1 MDSHA
6 LTVKEIKK
14 FQIRLEKKISKT
26 NMLEKELEELKQEN
40 VSLKTELK
48 LQINNIKLTI
58 NSSNNNKDTNILNTI
73 F

>member
-48 LQINNIKLTI
+48 LQMNNIKLTI

>member
-1 MDSHA
+1 
-6 LTVKEIKK
+6 
-14 FQIRLEKKISKT
+14 
-26 NMLEKELEELKQEN
+26 MLEKELEELKQEN
-40 VSLKTELK
+40 VPLKTELR

>member
-40 VSLKTELK
+40 VPLKTELR